1 MRISGKSEVER
12 PYYGPIQTST
22 PFAYRMRTVGRRIV
36 RESERARPA
45 TLEDLKQ
52 VLAALQAERA
62 E

>member
-1 MRISGKSEVER
+1 
-12 PYYGPIQTST
+12 
-22 PFAYRMRTVGRRIV
+22 MRTVGRRIV

-62 E
+62 A